1 MSTLQ
6 IRIDEKLKAD
16 ALAVLK
22 KLNIT
27 PSDACRQ
34 FLRYVVE
41 NKELPVVMI
50 SDDVSDDDILS
61 VAQDRLKSEGKRIR
75 VNIDEI

>member
-22 KLNIT
+22 ELNIT

-41 NKELPVVMI
+41 NEELPVVMI
-50 SDDVSDDDILS
+50 SDDVSDDDNF
-61 VAQDRLKSEGKRIR
+61 VCGQG
-75 VNIDEI
+75 